1 MLEMFISSVV
11 VKIMTMPYYRASRS
25 PSVPSWK
32 SESVITIDN
41 FGGGMNNVEA
51 DNVINDNECSDCK
64 NMKFSSNVLMEKRS
78 GCTEYDNVNYPALS
92 EPIIW
97 VDEYKPLLSESKFIR
112 ATETALYVDSE
123 KICDV
128 AGKIQGVNYIGKY
141 YFVDGDKLRVYD
153 GESVKEIITEPVGY
167 LSEDFSS
174 KIFETDNSGRP
185 NGSWEYNYT
194 MKFDELPVQLAVD
207 CPVFILSSSIIWDEV
222 PEDLPDIEGTVTA
235 IDEENKSIT
244 INYVTEISGYRA
256 TVKKSQPVFFYKP
269 LALDYVEGEVKSDE
283 NYIWY
288 EPCLNQ
294 LADEYTGAGYIPKN
308 PSILTI
314 HKDRLFIAGDETQ
327 PHSIYMSWVS
337 NPLWFPSNSHISV
350 KPNGEEIV
358 DLVVFDDALII
369 GRHEDMFV
377 LYGSSV
383 YPTSSDAF
391 YIKQMDVSIG
401 FMCKDCGALLNN
413 FYIFL
418 GYDGRFYK
426 LNTPTT
432 FVEYLMT
439 RPLPRKI
446 DLYSEPF
453 NLSPSEELNLST
465 TAYYNEIYFN
475 ITDDL
480 ILVYNYD
487 NMAWTYYTGMQ
498 SKSLYS
504 DGMFVYIGRTDGKLV
519 KYDVNGDI
527 YNDLGEIIESTYATK
542 RFDFNSPV
550 NYKYFKSLLFTA
562 HAYDE
567 MLCEMNVNVEI
578 DYFSNTEPYKIE
590 ANIPTFGIAK
600 WGSSYFNNRNL
611 YKTGWLSLDVRGRT
625 IKFIITNTKVDEP
638 MKIYDVNVLCT
649 MRDVR

>member
-1 MLEMFISSVV
+1 
-11 VKIMTMPYYRASRS
+11 MPYHRPSRS
-25 PSVPSWK
+25 PSVPTWK
-32 SESVITIDN
+32 AESVITIDN

-92 EPIIW
+92 EPIVW

-112 ATETALYVDSE
+112 ATETALYVGSE

-167 LSEDFSS
+167 LSEEYAS
-174 KIFETDNSGRP
+174 KIFETDSSGKP
-185 NGSWEYNYT
+185 NGSWEHNFT
-194 MKFDELPVQLAVD
+194 MKFDDLPVQLTVD
-207 CPVFILSSSIIWDEV
+207 SPVFILSSSIVWDEV
-222 PEDLPDIEGTVTA
+222 PENLPDLNATITTIDTENKTITVNFGTA
-235 IDEENKSIT
+235 IDGNTIT
-244 INYVTEISGYRA
+244 I
-256 TVKKSQPVFFYKP
+256 KKGQPIFFYKP
-269 LALDYVEGEVKSDE
+269 LALDYVEGEVKSE
-283 NYIWY
+283 GEYTWY

-383 YPTSSDAF
+383 YPTSDDAF

-446 DLYSEPF
+446 DLYSSPF
-453 NLSPSEELNLST
+453 GLSPTSSLSLST

-475 ITDDL
+475 VSEDL

-504 DGMFVYIGRTDGKLV
+504 DGIYVYIGRTDGKLV
-519 KYDVNGDI
+519 KYDVNGSI

-567 MLCEMNVNVEI
+567 HLSQMSIAVEI
-578 DYFSNTEPYKIE
+578 DYFNNTDLIVIEPLTIDSNISR
-590 ANIPTFGIAK
+590 FGIAE
-600 WGSSYFNNRNL
+600 WGRNIFNNRNL
-611 YKTGWLSLDVRGRT
+611 YKTGWLSLDVKGRT
-625 IKFIITNTKVDEP
+625 IKFIITNTRVNEP
-638 MKIYDVNVLCT
+638 MKIYDINVLCT